1 MLNALILQL
10 FGIYAADIL
19 VIVTAVLAGLTGFYA
34 IQTMKTVQIMER
46 AAKMEFLPRIKGHI
60 HMNGPVNLD
69 FRISNVGKGPA
80 EDVRVNFT
88 VVGQNTVTRT
98 WTQPLLKPNGFQ
110 DFFIPISETETE
122 SSVPY
127 SRNNETR
134 VELNATYRDI
144 LDINHSNSEVINIS
158 DFVNQFERT
167 LSVYSEETSDKISR
181 SLDKFFE
188 ELQRIRQ
195 NLAAFRSTP

>member
-98 WTQPLLKPNGFQ
+98 WTQPLLKLNGFQ

>member
-1 MLNALILQL
+1 
-10 FGIYAADIL
+10 
-19 VIVTAVLAGLTGFYA
+19 
-34 IQTMKTVQIMER
+34 
-46 AAKMEFLPRIKGHI
+46 
-60 HMNGPVNLD
+60 MNGPVNLD

>member
-1 MLNALILQL
+1 
-10 FGIYAADIL
+10 
-19 VIVTAVLAGLTGFYA
+19 
-34 IQTMKTVQIMER
+34 
-46 AAKMEFLPRIKGHI
+46 
-60 HMNGPVNLD
+60 
-69 FRISNVGKGPA
+69 
-80 EDVRVNFT
+80 
-88 VVGQNTVTRT
+88 VGQNTVTRT

>member
-134 VELNATYRDI
+134 VELNATYGDI

>member
-110 DFFIPISETETE
+110 DFFTE